1 MFPSMEQAELQTVR
15 KASWLKAT
23 CKSASIGQKLEGKG
37 QGPFI
42 MASGAGYEI
51 HCFQCS
57 PRFEGYRFPAQL
69 GTYVT
74 YDLCPLMSINHCH
87 TSYAK
92 NLFTYPIHIIHHLS
106 PPIHIPF
113 FQDKALLNPLVFS
126 KPIASNVVSLLECLT
141 EFNDSETGR
150 FMQYMSLLTQTIY
163 KKRAKQLLCISF
175 SNLYLPTPPPN
186 KTN

>member
-42 MASGAGYEI
+42 MVSGAGYEI

-92 NLFTYPIHIIHHLS
+92 NLFTYPIHI
-106 PPIHIPF
+106 
-113 FQDKALLNPLVFS
+113 PL
-126 KPIASNVVSLLECLT
+126 
-141 EFNDSETGR
+141 
-150 FMQYMSLLTQTIY
+150 
-163 KKRAKQLLCISF
+163 
-175 SNLYLPTPPPN
+175 
-186 KTN
+186 